1 MNGAGEPPATMT
13 ATAVATAS
21 PARPVRVILALGS
34 NLGDRM
40 ANLQGAV
47 DALFGPPGIDCLAIS
62 PVYETVPVGGPSQP
76 DFLNAVLLA
85 SSTLPARAILARGQ
99 AAEAA
104 FHRVRGMAWGPRTL
118 DVDVIA
124 YDGVVSDDP
133 VLTLPHPRAHE
144 RAFVLVPWHDVDS
157 DAEIPGH
164 GRIADLIAATA
175 SAAAMTPVPGILR
188 PPA

>member
-1 MNGAGEPPATMT
+1 MT

-47 DALFGPPGIDCLAIS
+47 DALFGPPGLDCLAIS
-62 PVYETVPVGGPSQP
+62 PVYETVPVGGPRQP

-85 SSTLPARAILARGQ
+85 SSTLSARAILARGQ
-99 AAEAA
+99 AAETA
-104 FHRVRGMAWGPRTL
+104 FHRVREVAWGPRTL

-133 VLTLPHPRAHE
+133 ALTLPHPRAHE

-175 SAAAMTPVPGILR
+175 SAAAVTPVPGILR
-188 PPA
+188 APA